1 MLKGREVVEGREV
14 VAGEV
19 QKGREVVAGSI
30 LNTRKLETSQKP
42 NNVVV
47 TTVRFIKYRCIWVG
61 SGRLER
67 LSDS

>member
-1 MLKGREVVEGREV
+1 MLKGREVM
-14 VAGEV
+14 
-19 QKGREVVAGSI
+19 AGSI

-47 TTVRFIKYRCIWVG
+47 TTVRFIKYRCIWLG